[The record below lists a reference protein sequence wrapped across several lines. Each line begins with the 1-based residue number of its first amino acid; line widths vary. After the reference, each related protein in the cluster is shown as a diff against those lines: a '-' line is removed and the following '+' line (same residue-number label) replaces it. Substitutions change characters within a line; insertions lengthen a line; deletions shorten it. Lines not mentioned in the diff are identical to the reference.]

1 MDRGPDPL
9 GAHVPLGVH
18 KRLHEQALRLARMGA
33 WECDLADE
41 RLIWTDGVYDL
52 FGLSVGAP
60 LRRGAIVDLYA
71 DASRREME
79 AMRAAAL
86 RTGQGF
92 SLDAEIRTPR
102 GECRWIRIAADVAC
116 EQGRAVRLFGYKQ
129 DVTAERAAWA
139 RLRARAEHDPL
150 TGLAN
155 RGVFEARSRELAS
168 GLIGASALVLIDLDH
183 FKAINDGLGHAAG
196 DACLREVARRLAR
209 TFEDAVL
216 IARLG
221 GDEFAV
227 LLPASLGPAQVAERL
242 TRASRA
248 LARPLALSGRCLRAG
263 ASMGATLVRRS
274 GGPAPDLFAEAD
286 AALYAAKAA
295 GRNTV
300 RIFDPAAQAARG
312 PEHLLG
318 VRAAG
323 LAGTGPAQSA
333 PSTG

>member
-1 MDRGPDPL
+1 MDRSPDRL
-9 GAHVPLGVH
+9 GAHASLGLH
-18 KRLHEQALRLARMGA
+18 KRLHEQAFRLARMGA

-52 FGLSVGAP
+52 FGLPVGAP

-71 DASRREME
+71 EESRREME

-92 SLDAEIRTPR
+92 VLDSEIRTPR
-102 GECRWIRIAADVAC
+102 GEGRWIRIAAEVAC

-139 RLRARAEHDPL
+139 RLRQRAEHDSL

-155 RGVFEARSRELAS
+155 RGVFEARYRDLTTGSL
-168 GLIGASALVLIDLDH
+168 GVSALVLLDLDH

-196 DACLREVARRLAR
+196 DACLREAARRLTR
-209 TFEDAVL
+209 TFPDAVL
-216 IARLG
+216 IARIG

-227 LLPASLGPAQVAERL
+227 LLPASLDPAQVARRL
-242 TRASRA
+242 AQASRA
-248 LARPLALSGRCLRAG
+248 LDRPLAWAGRGLRVS
-263 ASMGATLVRRS
+263 ASVGATLVRRP

-300 RIFDPAAQAARG
+300 RIFDPATQTARVTTRARTVHAADR
-312 PEHLLG
+312 
-318 VRAAG
+318 
-323 LAGTGPAQSA
+323 AGTMADQGKLR
-333 PSTG
+333 TG